1 MGGADGGGPAACAVV
16 DGSCS
21 GLGHFGVEVVKIGG
35 WMRWVEA
42 DGGVDGRLIMVGVGG
57 VVHAVWD
64 GPVVGEAEGQK
75 GVAAYGPV
83 EVMHDGA
90 GDGAGGKVG
99 MDGVVFGGDI
109 GVGMELVIVGP
120 VVAVPV
126 RVCAVVAIHR
136 LVVLLLLVEEEDVGA
151 LSPLLTLLLLLSCW

>member
-1 MGGADGGGPAACAVV
+1 MGEADGGGPVACVVV
-16 DGSCS
+16 DGSCR

-35 WMRWVEA
+35 WMRWMEA

-64 GPVVGEAEGQK
+64 RPVIGEAGGQK

-83 EVMHDGA
+83 EVVHDGA

-109 GVGMELVIVGP
+109 GVGMELGIVGP

-126 RVCAVVAIHR
+126 RVRAVGAIRR
-136 LVVLLLLVEEEDVGA
+136 LVVLLLLVEEEDVDS
-151 LSPLLTLLLLLSCW
+151 LSPLLPLLLLLSCW